1 MLRKVLSVVLMRN
14 SVYILSIGAMAGLD
28 VMIKV
33 MRSQDVVRKL
43 SVILDLTNTVL
54 N

>member
-1 MLRKVLSVVLMRN
+1 MLSKVLSVVLMRN
-14 SVYILSIGAMAGLD
+14 SEYILSIGAMAMLY

-33 MRSQDVVRKL
+33 MKSQDVACKL
-43 SVILDLTNTVL
+43 SVIPDLKNTVL

>member
-14 SVYILSIGAMAGLD
+14 SVYILSIGAMARLY

-33 MRSQDVVRKL
+33 MKSQDVAK
-43 SVILDLTNTVL
+43 NFQ
-54 N
+54 